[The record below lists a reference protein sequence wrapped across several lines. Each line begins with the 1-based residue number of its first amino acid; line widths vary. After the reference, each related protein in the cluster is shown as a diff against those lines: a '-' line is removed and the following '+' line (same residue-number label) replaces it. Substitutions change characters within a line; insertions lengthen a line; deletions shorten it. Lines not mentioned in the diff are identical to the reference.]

1 MKTETLSLKVEAELK
16 NEFKLVADYYHR
28 SPSQIIRELMRDF
41 VLANRQFNE
50 LTIKTLS
57 ESENNN
63 GLHTVDSTEELYK
76 QLGI

>member
-1 MKTETLSLKVEAELK
+1 MKTEMLSLKVEAELK

>member
-41 VLANRQFNE
+41 ISKNHQLNE
-50 LTIKTLS
+50 LTVKTLS
-57 ESENNN
+57 ESENNT
-63 GLHTVDSTEELYK
+63 GLNTVDSTEELYRK
-76 QLGI
+76 LGI

>member
-41 VLANRQFNE
+41 ILENRQLNE
-50 LTIKTLS
+50 LTVKTLS
-57 ESENNN
+57 DSENNKE
-63 GLHTVDSTEELYK
+63 LHTVKSTEELYR

>member
-41 VLANRQFNE
+41 ILKNRQLNE
-50 LTIKTLS
+50 LTIKTLI
-57 ESENNN
+57 ESENNKELN
-63 GLHTVDSTEELYK
+63 TVDSTEELYR

>member
-28 SPSQIIRELMRDF
+28 PVSQLVRDLMRDF
-41 VLANRQFNE
+41 ISKNRQFNE
-50 LTIKTLS
+50 LTVKTLS

-63 GLHTVDSTEELYK
+63 GVHTVDSTEELYR

>member
-28 SPSQIIRELMRDF
+28 PVSQVIRDLMRDF
-41 VLANRQFNE
+41 ILENRQLNE
-50 LTIKTLS
+50 LTVKTLS
-57 ESENNN
+57 DSENNKE
-63 GLHTVDSTEELYK
+63 LHTVKSTEELFK